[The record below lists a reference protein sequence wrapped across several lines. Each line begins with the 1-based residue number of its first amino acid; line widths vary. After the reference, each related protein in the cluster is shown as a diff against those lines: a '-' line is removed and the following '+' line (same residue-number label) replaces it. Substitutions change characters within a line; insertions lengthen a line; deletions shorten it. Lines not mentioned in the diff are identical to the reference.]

1 MDYSKGICWLDDTR
15 IPFVDD
21 GLKEHIDKY
30 GDGYGGNGN
39 SIFNLHNKTK
49 IYGDTKGRFTPNLLV
64 CDDMLNDGSITLSNG
79 GTPNGKNVYDFYNK
93 SKTINTQEKVGFGD
107 KGTNSRYY
115 NLDIWFN
122 QLLNKLS

>member
-49 IYGDTKGRFTPNLLV
+49 IYGDTKGRFTPNLLC
-64 CDDMLNDGSITLSNG
+64 CDDMLNDGGISKAGKYKGQGSKDG
-79 GTPNGKNVYDFYNK
+79 GIWSKSTGKPAGMEY
-93 SKTINTQEKVGFGD
+93 GD
-107 KGTNSRYY
+107 KGSNSRYY